1 MSNCISLISCDGLCP
16 DIHNIKD
23 PSRSN
28 LLPYLNT
35 LVQINGNVD
44 CTYVVKEPLLVG
56 FQMDSIEF
64 LCDLSQ
70 PNGLNAYGS
79 VSYSV
84 NSVTYNGNEFINT
97 PSVPNYTID
106 PNSFNCLECDTDSL
120 LCVGNTTN
128 SNNSNAH
135 SQNLTNILL
144 SLGLNIQ
151 VFPYGDNGSFVFR
164 IYEND
169 SFTIEIE
176 RTSIPNPGV
185 YQFFYV
191 NGTLSLNFNG
201 INITTN
207 LINDD
212 TNTCATRK
220 TGYEV
225 TTFSAVS
232 TCGVVNNYGD
242 YVTVNECDV
251 ITIFPMGV
259 TCSVV
264 NTFGRT
270 GSTRSATLVVTGGTP
285 PYNFLWEN
293 GNTTGTIINLP
304 SGTYNAV
311 VTDAFG
317 DFVVNTSCFLPPVDC
332 TQITIN
338 TNISYTCQVN
348 SSYSQTGFAF
358 LSLIPSG
365 GFSPYTFSGSINNVV
380 TTITDGMLLNDG
392 DLLNVVV
399 FDTNGCSSEIE
410 FLGIVCP
417 PGPTPT
423 PPPFDPLPCLSSIL
437 CPNSNT
443 FSLNVSASTFDLNF
457 GNTPSYTYE
466 FNVVLSSP
474 SNYTG
479 TLVGSYKIYDVDL
492 PNSFLST
499 FNSNLPFPNNLGN
512 TMYWDGALGTP
523 SVSLNDYI
531 EIGFS
536 ELTPNN
542 PTNSDSPWN
551 ITYYPYGEI
560 NFGYTPTYSW
570 VPGSTSI
577 QLAVALFDD
586 DYCVHKGTTTITI
599 PIVNNTNT
607 ATISF

>member
-97 PSVPNYTID
+97 PNFPSYTID
-106 PNSFNCLECDTDSL
+106 PNSFDCLDCDTDSL

-151 VFPYGDNGSFVFR
+151 VFPYSDNGSFVFR

-212 TNTCATRK
+212 TNTCATRR

-304 SGTYNAV
+304 SGTDNAV

-365 GFSPYTFSGSINNVV
+365 GFGPYTFSGSINNVV
-380 TTITDGMLLNDG
+380 TTITDGMLLNNG
-392 DLLNVVV
+392 DLLNIVV
-399 FDTNGCSSEIE
+399 FDTNGCSSDVE

-437 CPNSNT
+437 CPNSNLFT
-443 FSLNVSASTFDLNF
+443 LDISASTIDLNF
-457 GNTPSYTYE
+457 GITPPSYVYE
-466 FNVVLSSP
+466 FNFILSS

-479 TLVGSYKIYDVDL
+479 DVVGSYKIFNVDL
-492 PNSFLST
+492 PNSFLRTITS
-499 FNSNLPFPNNLGN
+499 NSSFPNNINN

-523 SVSLNDYI
+523 EVSLNDYV
-531 EIGFS
+531 EFGFT
-536 ELTPNN
+536 ELTPIN

-551 ITYYPYGEI
+551 VTYYPYSEL
-560 NFGYTPTYSW
+560 NPGYTPTYSW

-599 PIVNNTNT
+599 PTDGNTNT
-607 ATISF
+607 VTISF